1 MKVIV
6 KVSDNHRSA
15 IRLNDVEA
23 YRAITVSDI
32 DILLKRY
39 GDDMQA
45 VIIEEPTAECE
56 PVIKNIIDN
65 YTARIYTFGDIQL
78 EDEKKIPNFTS
89 LSDLQDRLDSDF
101 NASTRTY
108 GNQRYPSLYTEI
120 KNLDGTPYITL
131 AERERLEQER
141 LEAERKAEEERL
153 EQEKLEAERKAEEE
167 RLEQEKLEAERK
179 AEEERLEQERLEAE
193 RKAEEERLEKE
204 RLEAERKAE
213 EERLEKERLEAER
226 KAEEERLEKE
236 RLEAERK
243 AEEQSGESSSDNIFA
258 EAEVK
263 QIEEVVNTKADSD
276 SIFAS
281 EEVKQSE
288 EAVNT
293 EPGSDNIFA
302 ETEVKQTE
310 EAINT
315 EPSSD
320 DIFAGEEVKKSE
332 EVVNTEPNSDDI
344 FAGEEV
350 KQSEEAINT
359 EPSSDDI
366 FAGEEVKKSEEV
378 VNTEPSSDDIFAGE
392 EVKQS
397 EEVVKTESDSDNT
410 PVTAETKSD
419 VGSKV
424 SSEIVDNSSI
434 DTSELGR
441 EMESINKEI
450 AKLKSFAAEDKVI
463 FKDLNL
469 ASLDSFNSL
478 GDEGKDLVQG
488 MYNEVLLYRSILS
501 SLTTTEATA
510 KYTEEL
516 KARPLLF
523 RQQKLVEA
531 QNNNIIGLK
540 KSLSDALEQMKEK
553 DKVSVA
559 PEEIE
564 KIKAD
569 ADSKIADYE
578 GRIADYEARL
588 SELSESSSGKSAAY
602 EKRIADYEARLS
614 ELSEASSEKSAAYE
628 ERIAEASKTIAA
640 LEEKIESLNSETQ
653 LALSEATTNFESELS
668 KLQAD
673 IQQLTS
679 TNDSVSKEKE
689 ELRKLLSEKVEASLV
704 AMELISGLLSKSRSN
719 AVLSNRESKKL
730 ETLKLENQ
738 TLVAENL
745 EVKGKLS
752 NSDIEHKRELQVKAG
767 EIRQLNIKL
776 EELVRTNAETKELLG
791 LSEDKVDKLEH
802 QLSTLQI
809 QADASAKQ
817 VAEQQKQLEDFLAE
831 IEQKDTDISAKE
843 GLITSKDRL
852 IEELREKLNTQ
863 EISEDSMK
871 AKDYAIAELNK
882 TRGEESQANREL
894 QRTNREL
901 EARIG
906 RLGQEKVELQTKV
919 NALSLALK
927 TGEEVVLKCGY
938 SGSGA
943 VIPVFG
949 SGSYG
954 ITLSAVSIA
963 RNLFQQGHNV
973 LLMDLDLV
981 APKVNSYLKVAPLLP
996 NETMKIADLKANER
1010 FYNTSL
1016 GILLKCGYKHFL
1028 DNKDQYIV
1036 EVAKDRK
1043 GHTLDFFS
1051 GLIGGMI
1058 VSQFQAINWEEVM
1071 NTFGNQYDFVIIDL
1085 GRYGANPEQNML
1097 INMFTSQ
1104 TIAFKYLVVTTKDTD
1119 DMRLMWTKM
1128 SNAKMNT
1135 LRCVWMV
1142 NMAHDT
1148 EETDLMTKIF
1158 TRIPH
1163 RIVTFNSGLY
1173 GTKKAFTDVM
1183 FKGQFSGIIDLITG
1197 KELK

>member
-302 ETEVKQTE
+302 EIEVKQTE
-310 EAINT
+310 EAVNT
-315 EPSSD
+315 ESDSD

-378 VNTEPSSDDIFAGE
+378 VNIEPG
-392 EVKQS
+392 
-397 EEVVKTESDSDNT
+397 SDNT
-410 PVTAETKSD
+410 HVIAETKSD
-419 VGSKV
+419 VGGEV
-424 SSEIVDNSSI
+424 SSELVDNSVI

-441 EMESINKEI
+441 EMESINEEI
-450 AKLKSFAAEDKVI
+450 AKLKSFVAEDKVK

>member
-167 RLEQEKLEAERK
+167 RLEQE
-179 AEEERLEQERLEAE
+179 RLEAE

-302 ETEVKQTE
+302 EIEVKQTE
-310 EAINT
+310 EAVNT
-315 EPSSD
+315 ESDSD

-378 VNTEPSSDDIFAGE
+378 VNIEPG
-392 EVKQS
+392 
-397 EEVVKTESDSDNT
+397 SDNT
-410 PVTAETKSD
+410 HVIAETKSD
-419 VGSKV
+419 VGGEV
-424 SSEIVDNSSI
+424 SSELVDNSVI

-441 EMESINKEI
+441 EMESINEEI
-450 AKLKSFAAEDKVI
+450 AKLKSFVAEDKVK